1 MHCNGFMKR
10 LHVQILHIFFNF
22 ILSTIMNYM
31 YTLKHKAEIITM
43 PSLMVIYSLVW
54 VYFLMKMNDKDDFR
68 ERLAHGKDIALLR
81 LF

>member
-1 MHCNGFMKR
+1 MHCNGFMKS
-10 LHVQILHIFFNF
+10 LNVQILHIIFNF
-22 ILSTIMNYM
+22 ISTIMN

-43 PSLMVIYSLVW
+43 SCLMVIYSLVW

-68 ERLAHGKDIALLR
+68 ERLAHGKDISLLR

>member
-10 LHVQILHIFFNF
+10 LHVQILRIFFNF
-22 ILSTIMNYM
+22 ISTIMNYM

>member
-1 MHCNGFMKR
+1 
-10 LHVQILHIFFNF
+10 
-22 ILSTIMNYM
+22 MN

-43 PSLMVIYSLVW
+43 SCLMVIYSLVW

-68 ERLAHGKDIALLR
+68 ERLAHGKDIPLLR

>member
-22 ILSTIMNYM
+22 ISTIMN

-43 PSLMVIYSLVW
+43 SCLLVIYSLVW

-68 ERLAHGKDIALLR
+68 ERLAHGKDIPLLR

>member
-1 MHCNGFMKR
+1 
-10 LHVQILHIFFNF
+10 
-22 ILSTIMNYM
+22 MNYM

>member
-1 MHCNGFMKR
+1 
-10 LHVQILHIFFNF
+10 
-22 ILSTIMNYM
+22 MN
-31 YTLKHKAEIITM
+31 YTLKHKAGIITM
-43 PSLMVIYSLVW
+43 SSLMVIYSLVW